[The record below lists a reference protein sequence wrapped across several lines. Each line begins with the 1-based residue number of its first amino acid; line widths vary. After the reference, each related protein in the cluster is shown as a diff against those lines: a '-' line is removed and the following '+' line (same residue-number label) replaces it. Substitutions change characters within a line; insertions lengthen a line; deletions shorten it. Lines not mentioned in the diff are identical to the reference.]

1 MNKISFS
8 KNIDKFIS
16 NFLLIVSILFY
27 VLYSL
32 PQNLIDDHGII
43 ITASLQASEGFLPGI
58 DFIYPHGI
66 LSPIL
71 LGFLIKIFSIFGIGW
86 QSAYF
91 LFSIIIFISF
101 IFTLRNLFNNL
112 YELNFNKALI
122 LSTIISSAMLFPWGG
137 FHFDYLSILVSFNL
151 INILYLCLSQIDKA
165 NKSLKNVLKSKDFV
179 FIGLLSFIN
188 PFFIKLTSA
197 YVSLIIGFLLILSI
211 FSASF
216 IKKLKYKLLK
226 NYLLGVSFF
235 PIIIFI
241 FGFFNLTKIKQ
252 ILYFSYSPLLF
263 AEDLGQ
269 YNFFS
274 LPSTFFEKIYFLSML
289 SFLIVLVITKFIKK
303 ENFKFS
309 NKLICKVSLFFFLY
323 QFGVVW
329 ARNKNWVFLI
339 MSFALFDLFL
349 RNNKEFIKFKFKLF
363 NIATLILSFL
373 NLIFYV
379 FFSAYSHRAKLSITQ
394 FNLDFSG
401 TKASL
406 FKVKQGMDWAVHQDI
421 LKTSK
426 VINRL
431 LDSRKII
438 SYSFLDDNAFLLPL
452 LTGKAPVQPFA
463 FYQIN
468 KTFFT
473 KVPINPLL
481 YNLGKPDALVLCK
494 MPSLDKKEKN
504 TNYNQLNDSEM
515 SKLFL
520 NELENTEIN
529 HKYSRFIRILG
540 NNEEYLKAKQI
551 YSNLSKIYREKYFFY
566 YVNDSCIILT
576 KKKFDKK

>member
-1 MNKISFS
+1 MMNKSIFF

-16 NFLLIVSILFY
+16 NFLLIVSIFFY
-27 VLYSL
+27 ILYSI

-43 ITASLQASEGFLPGI
+43 ITASLQASQGSFPGI

-71 LGFLIKIFSIFGIGW
+71 LGLFIKIFSIFGIGW
-86 QSAYF
+86 QNAYF
-91 LFSIIIFISF
+91 LFSIIIFISL

-112 YELNFNKALI
+112 YGLNFNNALT

-137 FHFDYLSILVSFNL
+137 FHFDYLSIIISLEL
-151 INILYLCLSQIDKA
+151 INILYLCLCQIDKA
-165 NKSLKNVLKSKDFV
+165 NKFSKKVLISKDFI

-216 IKKLKYKLLK
+216 NEKLKFKLFK
-226 NYLLGVSFF
+226 DYLFGVSFF
-235 PIIIFI
+235 PIIILI

-274 LPSTFFEKIYFLSML
+274 LPSTFFETIYITSIF
-289 SFLIVLVITKFIKK
+289 SFLLVLLITKVIKK
-303 ENFKFS
+303 ENLKFS
-309 NKLICKVSLFFFLY
+309 DNKLICKFALFFFLY

-329 ARNKNWVFLI
+329 ARDKNWVFLI
-339 MSFALFDLFL
+339 MSFVLFDLFL
-349 RNNKEFIKFKFKLF
+349 RHNKIFFKFKFNLL
-363 NIATLILSFL
+363 NIFTLILSFL
-373 NLIFYV
+373 NLGFY
-379 FFSAYSHRAKLSITQ
+379 FFISSYSQRNKLVNTK
-394 FNLDFSG
+394 FTLDLSG

-406 FKVKQGMDWAVHQDI
+406 FKVKQGMDWGVHKDI

-426 VINRL
+426 VLNQL

-438 SYSFLDDNAFLLPL
+438 SYSFLDDNAFMIPL
-452 LTGKAPVQPFA
+452 LTGKAPLQPFA
-463 FYQIN
+463 FYQNN
-468 KTFFT
+468 KTFFN
-473 KVPINPLL
+473 KVPINPLI

-494 MPSLDKKEKN
+494 LPPLEKKEKN
-504 TNYNQLNDSEM
+504 NIDSQLNNSEM
-515 SKLFL
+515 LELFDY
-520 NELENTEIN
+520 ELDNKEIN
-529 HKYSRFIRILG
+529 QQYSRFIRVFG
-540 NNEEYLKAKQI
+540 DNEEYLKAKKI
-551 YSNLSKIYREKYFFY
+551 YSDLSMIYRKNYFIY

-576 KKKFDKK
+576 KKNLI

>member
-1 MNKISFS
+1 MMNKIIFF

-16 NFLLIVSILFY
+16 NFLLIVSIFFY
-27 VLYSL
+27 ILHSI
-32 PQNLIDDHGII
+32 PQNLTDDHGII
-43 ITASLQASEGFLPGI
+43 ITASLQASQGSLPGI

-71 LGFLIKIFSIFGIGW
+71 LGLLIKIFSIFGIGW
-86 QSAYF
+86 QNAYF
-91 LFSIIIFISF
+91 LFSIIIFISL

-112 YELNFNKALI
+112 YGLNFNNALT

-137 FHFDYLSILVSFNL
+137 FHFDYLSIIISLKL

-165 NKSLKNVLKSKDFV
+165 NKFSKNVLISKDFI

-197 YVSLIIGFLLILSI
+197 YVSLVIGFLLILSI

-216 IKKLKYKLLK
+216 NKKLKLKLFK
-226 NYLLGVSFF
+226 DYLFGVSLF
-235 PIIIFI
+235 PIIILI

-274 LPSTFFEKIYFLSML
+274 LPSTFFETIYITSIF
-289 SFLIVLVITKFIKK
+289 SFLIVLLITKVIKK
-303 ENFKFS
+303 ENLKFS
-309 NKLICKVSLFFFLY
+309 DNKLICKFALFFFLY
-323 QFGVVW
+323 QFGLVW
-329 ARNKNWVFLI
+329 ARDKNWVFLI
-339 MSFALFDLFL
+339 MSFVLFDLFL
-349 RNNKEFIKFKFKLF
+349 RHNKELFKFKFNLL
-363 NIATLILSFL
+363 NIFTIILSFL
-373 NLIFYV
+373 NLGFY
-379 FFSAYSHRAKLSITQ
+379 FFISSHSQRNKLVNAKFT
-394 FNLDFSG
+394 LDLSG

-406 FKVKQGMDWAVHQDI
+406 FKVKQGMDWGVHKDI

-426 VINRL
+426 VLNQL

-438 SYSFLDDNAFLLPL
+438 SYSFLDDNAFLIPL
-452 LTGKAPVQPFA
+452 LTGKAPLQPFA
-463 FYQIN
+463 FYQNN
-468 KTFFT
+468 KTFFN
-473 KVPINPLL
+473 KVPINPLI

-494 MPSLDKKEKN
+494 LPPLEKKEKN
-504 TNYNQLNDSEM
+504 NIDSQLNNSEM
-515 SKLFL
+515 LELFDY
-520 NELENTEIN
+520 ELDNKEIN
-529 HKYSRFIRILG
+529 QQHSRFIRIFG
-540 NNEEYLKAKQI
+540 DNEEYLKAKKI
-551 YSNLSKIYREKYFFY
+551 YSDLSLIYRKNYFIY

-576 KKKFDKK
+576 KKNLI

>member
-1 MNKISFS
+1 MNKISFY
-8 KNIDKFIS
+8 KNIDKLVS
-16 NFLLIVSILFY
+16 NFFLIFSILFY
-27 VLYSL
+27 VLYSI
-32 PQNLIDDHGII
+32 PQNLIDDHGIL

-71 LGFLIKIFSIFGIGW
+71 FGFLIKIFSVFGIGW
-86 QSAYF
+86 QYAYF

-101 IFTLRNLFNNL
+101 TFTLRNLFNNL
-112 YELNFNKALI
+112 YEINLNKALI
-122 LSTIISSAMLFPWGG
+122 LSTIVSSAMLFPWGG
-137 FHFDYLSILVSFNL
+137 FHFDYLSILISFNL
-151 INILYLCLSQIDKA
+151 INILYLCLSQIEKA
-165 NKSLKNVLKSKDFV
+165 NKSLKKVLKSKDFI
-179 FIGLLSFIN
+179 FIGLLSFVN

-197 YVSLIIGFLLILSI
+197 YVSLIIGCLLIFSI

-216 IKKLKYKLLK
+216 NIKLKYKLFK
-226 NYLLGVSFF
+226 DYLFGVSFF

-269 YNFFS
+269 YNFFN
-274 LPSTFFEKIYFLSML
+274 LPSTFFEAIYFTSML
-289 SFLIVLVITKFIKK
+289 SFLLVLVITKFIKK

-309 NKLICKVSLFFFLY
+309 NKLICKFSLFFFLY

-329 ARNKNWVFLI
+329 ARDKNWVFLI
-339 MSFALFDLFL
+339 MSFVLFDLFF
-349 RNNKEFIKFKFKLF
+349 RYNKKFIKFKFNLI

-373 NLIFYV
+373 NLIFYI
-379 FFSAYSHRAKLSITQ
+379 FIAAYSQRAKLVNTQ

-406 FKVKQGMDWAVHQDI
+406 FRVKQGMDWGVHKDI

-426 VINRL
+426 VMNQL

-452 LTGKAPVQPFA
+452 LIGKAPVQPFA

-494 MPSLDKKEKN
+494 LPSIDKKEKN
-504 TNYNQLNDSEM
+504 NNDNQLNNSDM
-515 SKLFL
+515 SLLFD
-520 NELENTEIN
+520 NELDYIES
-529 HKYSRFIRILG
+529 HQKYSRFIRIFG
-540 NNEEYLKAKQI
+540 DNEEYLKAKQI
-551 YSNLSKIYREKYFFY
+551 YSDLSRIYRKKYFVY
-566 YVNDSCIILT
+566 YVNESCIILT
-576 KKKFDKK
+576 KTNLI